1 MAGYRKEKLEAEI
14 RRVIADTFLKEI
26 KDPRIGF
33 LTVTGVKLSK
43 DYTTAR
49 VGISVIGDDREKK
62 LSLAGAESAAGYIQH
77 IVGKAIRM
85 RVVPRIFFQ
94 LDSSIEDG
102 MRVTGLIDGLSSKN
116 DVPGDED
123 GTPE

>member
-43 DYTTAR
+43 DYTSAR
-49 VGISVIGDDREKK
+49 VGISVIGDERAKK

-85 RVVPRIFFQ
+85 RIVPRIIFH
-94 LDSSIEDG
+94 LDSSIEEG
-102 MRVTGLIDGLSSKN
+102 VRMVGLIDDLDRGN
-116 DVPGDED
+116 DGPGDED
-123 GTPE
+123 EGTE